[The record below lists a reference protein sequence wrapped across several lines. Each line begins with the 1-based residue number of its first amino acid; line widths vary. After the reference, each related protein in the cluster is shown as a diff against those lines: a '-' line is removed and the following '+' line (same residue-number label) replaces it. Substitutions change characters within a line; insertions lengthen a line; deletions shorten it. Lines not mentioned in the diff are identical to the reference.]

1 MNDGGIPLKPS
12 NPIEKSEELLVNYN
26 LLPEIRPSHLPK
38 SVYIW
43 DETLRDGEQT
53 PGVALTP
60 DEKLEIAKLMDEMG
74 VSIIAV
80 GYPAVSETEKEAV
93 KLVAS
98 EGLSKAKVA
107 TPARP
112 TKKDIDL
119 VIECNADEVPI
130 FLATSDLHLRYKLK
144 MSREE
149 SIKKAVE
156 AVEYAKDHGLIVDFV
171 AEDCSRSNLTHLKNI
186 FKAVAEA
193 KADKIVI
200 ADTVGFMLPASMK
213 YLTSK
218 IRDFLWEE
226 CKLKIPLAVHC
237 HNDFGLATANT
248 LAAIEEGVTYPHVTV
263 NGYGERAGN
272 APFEEVVMALEIL
285 YDVRT
290 GIKKE
295 KIYELS
301 LLVEEKFGLPLP
313 VHKAIVGRN
322 AFSHESGIHVHGVMA
337 HSLTYEPFSP
347 EIIGRQR
354 KFYFG
359 KHTGKYH
366 VEARLKT
373 LGITVSE
380 GKLREIVDRIKK
392 LHEIKKR
399 YRSKEQLNQIKEFM
413 EKVQTG
419 VTEKEFF
426 KIVEEVT
433 GIKITKRK
441 IPPPKF
447 RKET

>member
-1 MNDGGIPLKPS
+1 MNLN
-12 NPIEKSEELLVNYN
+12 NPRNSRELLVNYN
-26 LLPEIRPSHLPK
+26 ALTEIRSPNLPK
-38 SVYIW
+38 RIYIW

-53 PGVALTP
+53 PGVILKP
-60 DEKLEIAKLMDEMG
+60 GEKLEIAKLMDEMG

-107 TPARP
+107 APARP
-112 TKKDIDL
+112 LKKDIDL

-130 FLATSDLHLRYKLK
+130 FLATSDLHLKYKLK

-149 SIKKAVE
+149 SIRKAVE

-171 AEDCSRSNLTHLKNI
+171 AEDCSRSDLTHLKNM

-200 ADTVGFMLPASMK
+200 ADTVGFLHPASMK
-213 YLTSK
+213 YLVSK
-218 IRDFLWEE
+218 IRDFLWKE
-226 CKLKIPLAVHC
+226 CKLKIHLAVHC

-248 LAAIEEGVTYPHVTV
+248 LAAIEEGVIYPHVTV

-272 APFEEVVMALEIL
+272 ASFEEVVMALEIL

-290 GIKKE
+290 GIKME

-347 EIIGRQR
+347 EIVGRQR

-366 VEARLKT
+366 VEAKLKA

-380 GKLREIVDRIKK
+380 GKLREIVNRIKK
-392 LHEIKKR
+392 LHEAKR
-399 YRSKEQLNQIKEFM
+399 HYKSREQLNQIREFM
-413 EKVQTG
+413 EKAQTG
-419 VTEKEFF
+419 VTEEEFF

-441 IPPPKF
+441 MPPPKF
-447 RKET
+447 RRKT

>member
-1 MNDGGIPLKPS
+1 MNLNNS
-12 NPIEKSEELLVNYN
+12 RNPEKLLVNYN
-26 LLPEIRPSHLPK
+26 TLPEICSPHLPK
-38 SVYIW
+38 CVYIW

-53 PGVALTP
+53 PGVLLTP
-60 DEKLEIAKLMDEMG
+60 SEKLEIAKLMDEMG

-80 GYPAVSETEKEAV
+80 GYPAVSEMEKQAV
-93 KLVAS
+93 KLVTS

-107 TPARP
+107 APARP

-119 VIECNADEVPI
+119 VIECNADEIPI
-130 FLATSDLHLRYKLK
+130 FLATSDLHLKYKLK

-193 KADKIVI
+193 KVDKIVI
-200 ADTVGFMLPASMK
+200 ADTVGFLRPTSMK
-213 YLTSK
+213 YLVSK
-218 IRDFLWEE
+218 IRDFLWKE
-226 CKLKIPLAVHC
+226 CKLKVHLAVHC

-248 LAAIEEGVTYPHVTV
+248 LAAVEEGVMYPHVTV

-272 APFEEVVMALEIL
+272 APLEEVVMALEIL
-285 YDVRT
+285 YDIRT
-290 GIKKE
+290 RIKME

-337 HSLTYEPFSP
+337 HSLTYEPFPP

-359 KHTGKYH
+359 KHTGSYH
-366 VEARLKT
+366 VEAKLKA

-380 GKLREIVDRIKK
+380 GKLREIVNRIKK
-392 LHEIKKR
+392 LHETKRQYKNKK
-399 YRSKEQLNQIKEFM
+399 QLNRIREFM

-419 VTEKEFF
+419 VTEEEFF

-441 IPPPKF
+441 MPPPRF
-447 RKET
+447 RRKT

>member
-1 MNDGGIPLKPS
+1 MNSPKH
-12 NPIEKSEELLVNYN
+12 IENLNELLANYN
-26 LLPEIRPSHLPK
+26 LLPDVRLSWLPK
-38 SVYIW
+38 RVYIW

-53 PGVALTP
+53 PGVCLTP
-60 DEKLEIAKLMDEMG
+60 EEKLEIAKLMDEMG

-93 KLVAS
+93 RLVAS

-107 TPARP
+107 APARP
-112 TKKDIDL
+112 MTRDIDL
-119 VIECNADEVPI
+119 VIECEADEVPI
-130 FLATSDLHLRYKLK
+130 FLATSDLHLKYKLK
-144 MSREE
+144 MSREK
-149 SIKKAVE
+149 SMRKAVE

-171 AEDCSRSNLTHLKNI
+171 AEDSSRSNLNHLKSM
-186 FKAVAEA
+186 FKAVVEA
-193 KADKIVI
+193 GADKVVI
-200 ADTVGFMLPASMK
+200 ADTVGFLHPLSMK
-213 YLTSK
+213 YLVSK
-218 IRDFLWEE
+218 LRDFLWEK
-226 CKLKIPLAVHC
+226 CKLKVPLCVHC

-248 LAAIEEGVTYPHVTV
+248 LAAIEEGVMYPHVTV

-272 APFEEVVMALEIL
+272 ASFEEVVMALELL
-285 YDVRT
+285 YDIKT
-290 GIKKE
+290 GIRRE

-347 EIIGRQR
+347 EIIGRER
-354 KFYFG
+354 RFYFG

-373 LGITVSE
+373 LGITVSKN
-380 GKLREIVDRIKK
+380 KLLKIVEKIKK
-392 LHEIKKR
+392 LHEMKR
-399 YRSKEQLNQIKEFM
+399 KYRSKEQLTRIKEFM
-413 EKVQTG
+413 ENMQTG
-419 VTEKEFF
+419 VSEEDFF
-426 KIVEEVT
+426 RIVEDVT
-433 GIKITKRK
+433 GIRISKKKNTST
-441 IPPPKF
+441 KF